1 MKSADRL
8 TEQFYEGLGAHY
20 DVITRGHRLDFWAG
34 MYADLIER
42 HGAPGKKLLDLGCG
56 TGKSSFELARHGF
69 QVTGADASP
78 QMLEVARRK
87 QDPEDVTFL
96 QADVRALPD
105 LGRFDIVTTMGEP
118 FTHLGD
124 ESDLAKAFDCVAR
137 ALAPG
142 GLFLFDLPTAGFNDR
157 LATRSTIDETEDAV
171 VLRRGTPSTKSAHTT
186 DLTIDV
192 FAARGDGTWLR
203 SKETATYHYAAPDRV
218 ETLLAASGIS
228 VESAYG
234 LCKGE
239 LQPDIDLQAHRKYLT
254 VARA

>member
-1 MKSADRL
+1 MKNADKL

-20 DVITRGHRLDFWAG
+20 DVITRGQRLNFWAG

-56 TGKSSFELARHGF
+56 TGKSSLELARNGF
-69 QVTGADASP
+69 QVTGVDASP

-87 QDPEDVTFL
+87 QDSEDVTFL

-105 LGRFDIVTTMGEP
+105 LGHFDIVTTMGEP
-118 FTHLGD
+118 FTHLKG
-124 ESDLAKAFDCVAR
+124 ESDLAQAFDCVAQ

-142 GLFLFDLPTAGFNDR
+142 GLFVFDLPTPGFNDR
-157 LATRSTIDETEDAV
+157 LATWSTIDEAEDAV
-171 VLRRGTPSTKSAHTT
+171 VLWRGAPSAEGTHTT
-186 DLTIDV
+186 DLTVDV
-192 FAARGDGTWLR
+192 FTARGDGTWLR
-203 SKETATYHYAAPDRV
+203 SKETAIHHYVAPDRV
-218 ETLLAASGIS
+218 EALLAASGLS
-228 VESAYG
+228 MELAYG
-234 LCKGE
+234 LHNGE